1 MGPSMY
7 LSLFWVAS
15 IVSVDSDCPTLV
27 HQAMDSCKSW
37 LTRRANSSWM
47 VTVTPSGVL
56 GVLNTLVEVEE
67 RKRGL
72 EKLQS
77 AYKALTEG
85 FSYFDQCCEPI
96 VMSFRRI
103 DSLAAEVTTAESI
116 AERLAVE
123 EREKVS
129 N

>member
-1 MGPSMY
+1 MY

-15 IVSVDSDCPTLV
+15 IISMDSDCPTLV
-27 HQAMDSCKSW
+27 QAMDSCKSW

-47 VTVTPSGVL
+47 VSATPSGIL

-85 FSYFDQCCEPI
+85 SGYFDQCCRTM
-96 VMSFRRI
+96 VMSFRQI
-103 DSLAAEVTTAESI
+103 DSLAAEVATAEST

>member
-1 MGPSMY
+1 MH

-15 IVSVDSDCPTLV
+15 IISMDSDCPTLV

-37 LTRRANSSWM
+37 LTGRANSSWM
-47 VTVTPSGVL
+47 VTATLSGIF

-85 FSYFDQCCEPI
+85 SSYFDQCCKTME
-96 VMSFRRI
+96 MSFRRI

-116 AERLAVE
+116 AERSAVE